1 MSPEEG
7 WGGVR
12 RGIPLVLHPSNCTL
26 KQINHTQTQTLCLT
40 WLEKPPNIT
49 RPVTFSL
56 APSGDTRSPT
66 QPQNDKKKVTRA
78 AIEAVLSDY
87 WEVSELLRE
96 LLSLLRLQ
104 VNGYAC
110 KWILIEMS
118 DSVYRAE
125 LLNLHIV
132 LIKRLYSFIPAAAT
146 FSRLHRSS
154 NSFCLWGK
162 FVHLHPGQSL
172 NLIIRSFYR

>member
-118 DSVYRAE
+118 DSVCWIVEFAHRLNQASLFINFSSCNLQSSSSFLE
-125 LLNLHIV
+125 LV
-132 LIKRLYSFIPAAAT
+132 LSLVEVCAPSSWTIIKLDY
-146 FSRLHRSS
+146 
-154 NSFCLWGK
+154 
-162 FVHLHPGQSL
+162 
-172 NLIIRSFYR
+172 